1 MIGRKVDKKLI
12 EAIKSNTPCI
22 TFDVKGNILDASDS
36 FLECVKYNLEEIK
49 GKHHR
54 IFCTPETF
62 RSSEYEFFW
71 EELARGKG
79 QGGTFQR
86 INANGGDV
94 WLEATYLP
102 VEGRNGKIAY
112 VVKIASDVTDKHE
125 NAVDQGAI
133 LSALDASMAVIEFTP
148 EGHVVRANKNFL
160 DAMGYSLPEVKG
172 KHHSMFCTPEF
183 YQESSSFWEELARN
197 NLRQGKFKRIASNGQ
212 IVWLEATYNPVVD
225 GSGNVFKVV
234 KFATD
239 ITKDVEK
246 EHAARRAVESAR
258 TTSLQTETIAKDGL
272 RQLEEAVET
281 AQHVA
286 SEVKGAQDVISALNQ
301 QVHTI
306 NEITNAIS
314 RIAQQTN
321 LLALNASVEAARAGE
336 HGRGFAVVAKEVKE
350 LSQGSTEAATK
361 ISDVLGENNEL
372 IRQASERMNEVVDQ
386 SATNRERVAQTQ
398 SVIRE
403 ILSGAERVSR
413 AIDSL

>member
-1 MIGRKVDKKLI
+1 M
-12 EAIKSNTPCI
+12 
-22 TFDVKGNILDASDS
+22 
-36 FLECVKYNLEEIK
+36 
-49 GKHHR
+49 
-54 IFCTPETF
+54 
-62 RSSEYEFFW
+62 RSSEYELFW
-71 EELARGKG
+71 KELAGGKS
-79 QGGTFQR
+79 QSGTFQR
-86 INANGGDV
+86 INAAGGDV

-102 VEGRNGKIAY
+102 VEGRNGKVAY
-112 VVKIASDVTDKHE
+112 VMKIASDVTEKHQ

-148 EGHVVRANKNFL
+148 DGHVISANKNFL
-160 DAMGYSLPEVKG
+160 GAIGYSLADIKG
-172 KHHSMFCTPEF
+172 QHHAMFCTPEF
-183 YQESSSFWEELARN
+183 YQENSGFWHELAQN
-197 NLRQGKFKRIASNGQ
+197 NLKQGKFKRIASDGQ

-225 GSGNVFKVV
+225 ESGDVFKVV

-239 ITKDVEK
+239 ITSDIEK

-258 TTSLQTETIAKDGL
+258 TTSQQTETIANDGL
-272 RQLEEAVET
+272 GQLEEAVKT
-281 AQHVA
+281 ARHVA
-286 SEVKGAQDVISALNQ
+286 SEVEGAQGIINALNQ
-301 QVHTI
+301 QIHKI
-306 NEITNAIS
+306 NEITNTIS

-336 HGRGFAVVAKEVKE
+336 HGRGFAVVAKEVKQ
-350 LSQGSTEAATK
+350 LSQGSTEAAKK

-398 SVIRE
+398 SVISE

>member
-1 MIGRKVDKKLI
+1 M
-12 EAIKSNTPCI
+12 
-22 TFDVKGNILDASDS
+22 
-36 FLECVKYNLEEIK
+36 
-49 GKHHR
+49 
-54 IFCTPETF
+54 
-62 RSSEYEFFW
+62 
-71 EELARGKG
+71 
-79 QGGTFQR
+79 
-86 INANGGDV
+86 
-94 WLEATYLP
+94 
-102 VEGRNGKIAY
+102 
-112 VVKIASDVTDKHE
+112 
-125 NAVDQGAI
+125 
-133 LSALDASMAVIEFTP
+133 
-148 EGHVVRANKNFL
+148 
-160 DAMGYSLPEVKG
+160 
-172 KHHSMFCTPEF
+172 
-183 YQESSSFWEELARN
+183 
-197 NLRQGKFKRIASNGQ
+197 
-212 IVWLEATYNPVVD
+212 VWLEATYNPVVD